1 MIFDELRVRRATDT
15 MIAVSPEQTE
25 DFNYQKKA
33 IEIMERRQ
41 TEKAFF
47 PTYIQGNAK
56 MIPFGYTV

>member
-1 MIFDELRVRRATDT
+1 

-56 MIPFGYTV
+56 MIPFGCTV

>member
-1 MIFDELRVRRATDT
+1 

-41 TEKAFF
+41 TENAFF